1 MIIKGLAM
9 VDSSKGI
16 TNLHVPSD
24 VIIDASMPCVVRDGG
39 AMWNNKADNI
49 IMFHR
54 PYYNSQ
60 PQDSTSQFISQ
71 KIKKK
76 ELNGTTGE
84 CILTYNVMNGRF
96 YDDGVNPLELDK
108 HEYVVN
114 SQAMRQARMHY
125 AIDEDVDE
133 VPF

>member
-1 MIIKGLAM
+1 
-9 VDSSKGI
+9 
-16 TNLHVPSD
+16 
-24 VIIDASMPCVVRDGG
+24 
-39 AMWNNKADNI
+39 MWNNKADNI

-60 PQDSTSQFISQ
+60 PQDSTSLFISQ

-84 CILTYNVMNGRF
+84 ATLTYDVMKGRF
-96 YDDGVNPLELDK
+96 YDDDLNPLER
-108 HEYVVN
+108 EENAYTVPN
-114 SQAMRQARMHY
+114 SKAMINARLPY
-125 AIDEDVDE
+125 NDDEEE